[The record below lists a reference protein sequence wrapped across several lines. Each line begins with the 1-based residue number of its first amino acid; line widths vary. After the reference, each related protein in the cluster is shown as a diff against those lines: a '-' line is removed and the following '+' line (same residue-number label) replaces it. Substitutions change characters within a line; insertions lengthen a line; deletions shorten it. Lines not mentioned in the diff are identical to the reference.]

1 MTCLSD
7 AMRKHSTR
15 KQRVASIPRL
25 VMQEIDLDAAIMPY
39 MALES
44 ICQGEGTKDG
54 IDTIL
59 RELHLL
65 QFAADHRKH
74 ETAKQICELAQVA
87 LGNMI
92 DRVKRSGRVGIS
104 GEEKKALEVM
114 LDYSRDF
121 WSRQSGLTRDACVEA
136 VNTWYSE
143 LSA

>member
-1 MTCLSD
+1 
-7 AMRKHSTR
+7 
-15 KQRVASIPRL
+15 
-25 VMQEIDLDAAIMPY
+25 MPY

-44 ICQGEGTKDG
+44 ICCGDGRKDH

-65 QFAADHRKH
+65 QFAADHRNN
-74 ETAKQICELAQVA
+74 ETAKKICELAQVA

-104 GEEKKALEVM
+104 GEEKKAVEVM

-121 WSRQSGLTRDACVEA
+121 WARQSGMTRDACVDA
-136 VNTWYSE
+136 VNAWYHDI
-143 LSA
+143 AA

>member
-1 MTCLSD
+1 
-7 AMRKHSTR
+7 MRKHSTR
-15 KQRVASIPRL
+15 KQRAASIPRL
-25 VMQEIDLDAAIMPY
+25 VTQEIDLDGAIMPY
-39 MALES
+39 MALDS

-74 ETAKQICELAQVA
+74 ETAKQICDLAQVA

-121 WSRQSGLTRDACVEA
+121 WSRQSGLTRDACVDA
-136 VNTWYSE
+136 VNLWYSE
-143 LSA
+143 IAA